1 MSSLKSVALIGA
13 AAAALSACG
22 HKPETFA
29 VANQDHREIQA
40 REITHYLELGSKSG
54 FLSTEDRLS
63 LKAFIS
69 DYHTRG
75 YGQLVV
81 TAPTDIPGAD
91 KTLIEVRELIDLGG
105 VKPVDLALG
114 GYAGA
119 GEQTTY
125 RSCWLTA
132 LMRPMCRDVRRS
144 IKHDWSN
151 ITSNTSLPSFGC
163 AVNENIAMM
172 LADPRDAQGQRRL
185 DPADAQRQGVLLEKY
200 RKGENTN
207 SAQSADGSS
216 GG

>member
-119 GEQTTY
+119 GEQTAPIVLAYSAYEAHVPGCST
-125 RSCWLTA
+125 
-132 LMRPMCRDVRRS
+132 VNQ
-144 IKHDWSN
+144 HDWSN